1 MKRKLKKELKK
12 LYQPP
17 KPLRKQA
24 FLAELP
30 KPRISNWDFLWSQ
43 VGYIRKWNWMVSAV
57 VFICGL
63 CVGTDKGKQF
73 TSVLAAMI
81 PVLALSFVAEGSRS
95 VRYGMAELEMASKF
109 SMKAVLMAKF
119 TILGIENAVLL
130 AVLFP
135 LLMRNENYGLL
146 SAALMILFPYLLS
159 CFCNLAIVRKIH
171 GKESIYFCSTVC
183 ILISM
188 CVSGIIYSK
197 INIYSLMEPAGWG
210 LSLVILAVLTIRE
223 GKRILHQ
230 SEELVWSL
238 S

>member
-1 MKRKLKKELKK
+1 MNRKLKKDLKK

-17 KPLRKQA
+17 EPLRKQA
-24 FLAELP
+24 FLEKLS

-43 VGYIRKWNWMVSAV
+43 AGYIRKWNWIVSVV

-95 VRYGMAELEMASKF
+95 VRYGMEELEMASKF

-119 TILGIENAVLL
+119 IILGIENAVLL
-130 AVLFP
+130 AILFP
-135 LLMRNENYGLL
+135 LLMRNENYGFL

-183 ILISM
+183 ILISL
-188 CVSGIIYSK
+188 CIYGIIYSK
-197 INIYSLMEPAGWG
+197 INIYSIMEPAGWG
-210 LSLVILAVLTIRE
+210 LSLVILAVLTVRE

>member
-1 MKRKLKKELKK
+1 MKRKLKKDLKK

-17 KPLRKQA
+17 EPLRKQA
-24 FLAELP
+24 FLEGLP
-30 KPRISNWDFLWSQ
+30 KPGISNWDFLWSQ
-43 VGYIRKWNWMVSAV
+43 AGYIRKWNWMVSAV

-73 TSVLAAMI
+73 TSALAVMI

-130 AVLFP
+130 AVLLP
-135 LLMRNENYGLL
+135 LLMRNKYYGLL
-146 SAALMILFPYLLS
+146 SAAIMILFPYLLS
-159 CFCNLAIVRKIH
+159 CFCNLIIVRKIH

-183 ILISM
+183 ILISL
-188 CVSGIIYSK
+188 CVSGIIHSK
-197 INIYSLMEPAGWG
+197 INIYLLMEPAGWVF
-210 LSLVILAVLTIRE
+210 SLVILAVLTVRE
-223 GKRILHQ
+223 GNRILHQ

>member
-1 MKRKLKKELKK
+1 
-12 LYQPP
+12 
-17 KPLRKQA
+17 
-24 FLAELP
+24 
-30 KPRISNWDFLWSQ
+30 
-43 VGYIRKWNWMVSAV
+43 MVSAV

-210 LSLVILAVLTIRE
+210 LSLVILAVLTVRE

-230 SEELVWSL
+230 SEELVWNL